1 MNTLRRRGVQ
11 LYENNRLKDNSRLWL
26 VFLILLPLLL
36 NTIRTP
42 SNDFGTI
49 SALVRDWLAGK
60 IQLYSAGSVYF
71 NYTPW
76 LLFIYIP
83 LSLLPHPF
91 GQLIFN
97 TISVSLLI
105 WSTWYLTKPISWL
118 TLAISL
124 TTIYT
129 AMLIIQGQWDA
140 LVLASLTIGWIGV
153 QRKNPWLLGFALVGI
168 TTKFTN
174 VIIPTL
180 VLLYGVRS
188 WPIKKLL
195 RVTIIPLITLG
206 ISFLIAG
213 WDWPI
218 RYSQLL
224 KLTLTY
230 FQQIQVT
237 TLFSKT
243 LYPISY
249 RLILPPFGLVL
260 VILLTVVTL
269 YLLFRVIRQGV
280 NLDTMNLALAL
291 NLVISPY
298 ITFHHVIYLAPLQ
311 ASLIKKNR
319 AWGLGLVGVA
329 ILDIILMWLG
339 VGLIIY
345 PIAAIL
351 ILSIITIG
359 GLRRLDPNASVGIEN
374 SS

>member
-1 MNTLRRRGVQ
+1 
-11 LYENNRLKDNSRLWL
+11 
-26 VFLILLPLLL
+26 
-36 NTIRTP
+36 
-42 SNDFGTI
+42 
-49 SALVRDWLAGK
+49 
-60 IQLYSAGSVYF
+60 
-71 NYTPW
+71 
-76 LLFIYIP
+76 
-83 LSLLPHPF
+83 
-91 GQLIFN
+91 
-97 TISVSLLI
+97 
-105 WSTWYLTKPISWL
+105 
-118 TLAISL
+118 
-124 TTIYT
+124 
-129 AMLIIQGQWDA
+129 MLIIQGQWDA